1 MTTYEHGGKQY
12 VAILSGVG
20 GWAGIGLAAGLTDQ
34 TAGLGAV
41 GGYAALKNYTS
52 LGGQLTVFALATAPS
67 AARPGAPKG
76 STKRESMKNLPK
88 GTVCRRACAFLHGSR
103 DHVPM

>member
-1 MTTYEHGGKQY
+1 MFTYEYGGKQY
-12 VAILSGVG
+12 VGTYSGIG
-20 GWAGIGLAAGLTDQ
+20 GWAGIGMAAGLTES
-34 TAGLGAV
+34 TEGLGAV

-76 STKRESMKNLPK
+76 STKKDR
-88 GTVCRRACAFLHGSR
+88 
-103 DHVPM
+103 